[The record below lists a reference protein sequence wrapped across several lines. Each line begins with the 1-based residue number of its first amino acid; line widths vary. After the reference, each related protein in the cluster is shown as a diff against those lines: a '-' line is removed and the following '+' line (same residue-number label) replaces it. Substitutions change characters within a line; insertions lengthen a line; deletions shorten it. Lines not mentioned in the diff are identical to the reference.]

1 MWKKEMREG
10 DWCLITQR
18 RELEGGGGRVHDI
31 FHRNDFTRCIFHRE
45 GQEGM
50 GY

>member
-1 MWKKEMREG
+1 MEEG
-10 DWCLITQR
+10 NEGR
-18 RELEGGGGRVHDI
+18 RLVLDDSEEGVGGGGGRVHDI
-31 FHRNDFTRCIFHRE
+31 FHRNDFTRCIFLRE